1 MKDDSGSRRRGRYR
15 PGRARREGF
24 ALLLVLFLVILLAV
38 TAGGYSMKM
47 TTAHRVT
54 RSRARSWQLLFA
66 SRAAVEELKARL
78 WLQAY
83 GGAAFA
89 EAMSG
94 DAMDAEELR
103 LAIILQGQEGL
114 LAAPPAWKSDIGG
127 VSVEVFFEDE
137 AGKIPINDFA
147 GGSPER
153 SKALALILA
162 RLFDSIDLSNPTTL
176 ASTIRDFIDT
186 DGEGNRERG
195 ARNGRIFHVSELLAA
210 RGLDF
215 ETIYLPRR
223 EEFPSA
229 AQCLSTWHTGRI
241 NINSASA
248 TVLAAIAPRLTRSE
262 LGAIIVAREEQ
273 PFASAGD
280 FTARLSI
287 SGDAQGQLL
296 EQVAFGTDTFTLYVE
311 ARAGS
316 SVRRTKAVIW
326 LESAEVHTLYFGEG
340 WEF

>member
-1 MKDDSGSRRRGRYR
+1 
-15 PGRARREGF
+15 
-24 ALLLVLFLVILLAV
+24 VLFLVILLAV

-47 TTAHRVT
+47 TTAHQVT
-54 RSRARSWQLLFA
+54 RSRARSWKLLFA

-83 GGAAFA
+83 GGEVVA
-89 EAMSG
+89 EAM
-94 DAMDAEELR
+94 AREAEIDVVVTEEIPR
-103 LAIILQGQEGL
+103 PITSQGQEGL
-114 LAAPPAWKSDIGG
+114 LAAPLAWKGDIGG

-137 AGKIPINDFA
+137 AGKVPINDFA
-147 GGSPER
+147 AGSPER

-162 RLFDSIDLSNPTTL
+162 RLFDSIDLSNSTTL

-195 ARNGRIFHVSELLAA
+195 ARNARIFHISELLAA
-210 RGLDF
+210 RGFDF
-215 ETIYLPRR
+215 DTVYLPRR

-262 LGAIIVAREEQ
+262 LGAIIVAREER

-287 SGDAQGQLL
+287 SGDAQAQLL
-296 EQVAFGTDTFTLYVE
+296 EQVGFGTDTLTLYVE